1 MAVSA
6 KPIESRDAERCC
18 EIAVRATTAVAF
30 LKVKTN
36 LPTDLA
42 GMLEQFDRSL
52 QARKHRPIDL
62 GGDLQFHV
70 NVIRLQSQH
79 VFFKG
84 LQLLGLLEDLL
95 TPQRFWLSALRDRGF
110 CASALS

>member
-1 MAVSA
+1 MGMMPMAVSA

-36 LPTDLA
+36 LPTNLA

-52 QARKHRPIDL
+52 QARKDRPVDL
-62 GGDLQFHV
+62 GSDLQFNV
-70 NVIRLQSQH
+70 SVIRLQSQH
-79 VFFKG
+79 MFFKG
-84 LQLLGLLEDLL
+84 LQLLGLWGSNANLC
-95 TPQRFWLSALRDRGF
+95 FGF
-110 CASALS
+110 GRYHVDEATA